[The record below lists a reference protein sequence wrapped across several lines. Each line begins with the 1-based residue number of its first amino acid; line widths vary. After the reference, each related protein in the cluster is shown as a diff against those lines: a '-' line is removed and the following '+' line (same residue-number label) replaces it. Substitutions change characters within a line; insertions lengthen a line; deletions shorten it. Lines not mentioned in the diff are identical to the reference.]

1 MFRLP
6 RLILVTLFASI
17 LATPITPSEL
27 VERQNTGC
35 YCGALTGDSCGSRT
49 SSGLSLSGTCSSNIV
64 YTCTEQFGN
73 AEGGRTKKWEEH
85 TVVVPGIGVATCSIF
100 VTSRNEYGT
109 LGAQSRVGA
118 SRVRDE

>member
-1 MFRLP
+1 MDM
-6 RLILVTLFASI
+6 ILVCLGWGFGVMG
-17 LATPITPSEL
+17 LL
-27 VERQNTGC
+27 VC
-35 YCGALTGDSCGSRT
+35 
-49 SSGLSLSGTCSSNIV
+49 
-64 YTCTEQFGN
+64 
-73 AEGGRTKKWEEH
+73 EGGRTKKWEEH